1 MILVE
6 FRFPDA
12 LLFEGD
18 TGITCCAELEGTAP
32 EVPAIEVLISYD
44 SSYYV
49 GFVNIRSL
57 EKTGFGRLG

>member
-32 EVPAIEVLISYD
+32 EVPAIEVLISY
-44 SSYYV
+44 
-49 GFVNIRSL
+49 G
-57 EKTGFGRLG
+57 